1 MKARICETLPDLFSR
16 ETKAVFRGEW
26 GDRRASHFGSASPGH
41 TLLRKWLG
49 LCQRNK
55 TTSGVR
61 GYLKVTIYALGV
73 GDQALVRLPHPQL
86 PRNISYLD
94 ASSGSSEPA
103 KWPLVYISCMQ
114 CVTKGLS
121 TLCIKWD
128 SGKDQK

>member
-1 MKARICETLPDLFSR
+1 MRHCLTCFPEKQRLFSGER
-16 ETKAVFRGEW
+16 EGDW
-26 GDRRASHFGSASPGH
+26 GGGGSHFGFASPGH

-73 GDQALVRLPHPQL
+73 GDQALVRLPHSQL
-86 PRNISYLD
+86 PRNISYL
-94 ASSGSSEPA
+94 AAPSGSSEPA
-103 KWPLVYISCMQ
+103 KWPLVYVSCVQ

-121 TLCIKWD
+121 TLCAS
-128 SGKDQK
+128 SGILGETKRG